1 MCAHFFLYLVFSVF
15 LVNDRSLQFANEH
28 MSTDV
33 TTTDISSD
41 DYPSTEIHTNLSL
54 TSEPTEDSDT
64 IDSLQIGEF
73 EDCFYQL

>member
-1 MCAHFFLYLVFSVF
+1 
-15 LVNDRSLQFANEH
+15 

-33 TTTDISSD
+33 TTTDMSSD
-41 DYPSTEIHTNLSL
+41 DYPSTEIYTNVSL

-64 IDSLQIGEF
+64 IDSLQIGEC